1 MFCYAK
7 KLAQATKIKIEEMP
21 MVNILIVDD
30 HELVRA
36 GLKGILAVSSEY
48 QVVGEAETGEQAL
61 ELIKELQPDL
71 VLMDI
76 NMPGIG
82 GLEATRKLKQ
92 ANPEIKVIVLTMHK
106 EGPFPSNLIKAG
118 AKGYITKDC
127 GVEETLA
134 AIVAVMKGNTYISN
148 EVAQQLAV
156 DMLTTGSQNPFD
168 ALSQRELQILMMIL
182 QGNKIREIAET
193 LNLSSKTISTYRY
206 RLFDKLKVKNDTEM
220 TRLAIQYGM
229 IEQ

>member
-1 MFCYAK
+1 
-7 KLAQATKIKIEEMP
+7 
-21 MVNILIVDD
+21 MVKILIVDD

-36 GLKGILAVSSEY
+36 GLKGILAVSNEY
-48 QVVGEAETGEQAL
+48 QVVGEADTGEQAL
-61 ELIKELQPDL
+61 LLSKELQPDL

-92 ANPEIKVIVLTMHK
+92 MSADIKVIVLTMHK
-106 EGPFPSNLIKAG
+106 DGPFPSNLIKAG

-127 GVEETLA
+127 GVKETLA
-134 AIVAVMKGNTYISN
+134 AIDAVMKGNTYISN

-206 RLFDKLKVKNDTEM
+206 RLFDKLRVKNDTEM
-220 TRLAIQYGM
+220 AKLAIQYGM
-229 IEQ
+229 LEQ